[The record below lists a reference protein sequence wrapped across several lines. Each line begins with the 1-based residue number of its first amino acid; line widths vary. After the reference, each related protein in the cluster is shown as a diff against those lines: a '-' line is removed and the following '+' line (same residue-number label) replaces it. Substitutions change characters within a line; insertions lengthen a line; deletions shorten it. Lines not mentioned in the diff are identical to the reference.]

1 VIYELIVTSAKR
13 ALQAGRSGFA
23 AVMRTRGMHPELQSR
38 LEALSGYRHLYPQGD
53 PRNPVILT
61 HIVIDSV
68 AGKFSVFSRTVDAG
82 SDYSGRSNK
91 LSHHVACDA
100 SEIRNA
106 ARSSPAAALKW
117 LEENGRFASRW
128 EDEPREQDPAAPAR
142 FPPSDPAKCTAWEAA
157 AGDAGWAG
165 VLVDRTLK
173 GMPTWIIVPAGVD
186 TVALL
191 TEAMALM
198 EPSRRWGVSFTT
210 HAMADAG
217 FVWKVAAEGSAEE
230 KAARERGAA
239 TVIDVTR
246 PARTDD
252 DGPYVQA
259 ARGLAETPWKKSAT
273 AKPVD
278 SGTPSPSGR
287 SSSEFTHVTAP
298 AVQREAAAPLPTT
311 RPAPP
316 PLVKPPP
323 VVRPPDILG
332 GATGF
337 PHTARDSVIS
347 RGNSPL
353 MAAAVA
359 VGLLVAFLLGL
370 LVDVQLRGEGSV
382 IRKVAALIPRDQ
394 GDEKLVNGSHAG
406 DRSPTNPLAVD
417 AESNKG
423 GTAQSDETGRS
434 GEPPR
439 NEETKAIAGGDRET
453 PRQEAEKDSSQKPIA
468 HNSVAASSLGPQEPN
483 KPSTPAKT
491 DSSVSR
497 TNDATKAAEAT
508 FEPVR
513 EAVESQQH
521 LPKDSLLD
529 AAKDAAAARK
539 SGPTLVALK
548 QGTPLPLVGKLVLLP
563 ADSPFTVDAEPKS
576 SHETRWT
583 CRTAD
588 KSAAAE
594 TVGTFVL
601 NASGLFFEAAV
612 TQRSDVERLG
622 RCCLLIIGKDNTEA
636 TYLQLSRPTEVAPLP
651 FTLEP
656 RQEAPCGVMESQVQ
670 LPLQSVES
678 LDAGKD
684 SGEVSLQIT
693 TATSPNAQ
701 TFEIPIPSFVSPLAG
716 KQLASFML
724 EKEKLQV
731 PLACQLTTGKESL
744 SLAITI
750 NPFADKPQF
759 DRICKAISG
768 GGNINFENTF
778 WPFVKSE
785 LLKAMPKTEDQGTDR
800 KTSTARLSRVLDPL
814 KENLKPPKKAAVPF
828 ATYVDS
834 LREVLFHSPS
844 LKAKAEAAVDKR
856 HPPAPPAKEKPEAA
870 EKDAKKEDKDE
881 KPAFDREAEVSKETE
896 SLFPAWCAERLA
908 HLESQNQKSA
918 TPDGPNWTDADLDEY
933 AALFLW
939 SRIQHLEQCVKAFGL
954 PDAPAAMTGTARF
967 ELRRTWA
974 VQSLPEGVSCRPEK
988 LLLRTTP

>member
-13 ALQAGRSGFA
+13 ALKVGRSGFA

-61 HIVIDSV
+61 HTVIDSV

-106 ARSSPAAALKW
+106 ATSSPAAALKW
-117 LEENGRFASRW
+117 LEGNERFASRW
-128 EDEPREQDPAAPAR
+128 EDAPREQDPAAPVR
-142 FPPSDPAKCTAWEAA
+142 FPPSDPAKCIAWEAV

-173 GMPTWIIVPAGVD
+173 GTPTWIIVPSGVD
-186 TVALL
+186 TIALFA
-191 TEAMALM
+191 EAMALM
-198 EPSRRWGVSFTT
+198 EPSKRWGVSFTT
-210 HAMADAG
+210 HAIADTG

-273 AKPVD
+273 VKPVD
-278 SGTPSPSGR
+278 SGTPGPSGR
-287 SSSEFTHVTAP
+287 CSSEFTQVTVP

-323 VVRPPDILG
+323 VVRPPDVLG

-353 MAAAVA
+353 IAAAIA
-359 VGLLVAFLLGL
+359 VGLLVAALLGL

-394 GDEKLVNGSHAG
+394 GDEKLVHGSPAG
-406 DRSPTNPLAVD
+406 DRSQAQPPPGAT
-417 AESNKG
+417 ESNKW
-423 GTAQSDETGRS
+423 GTAQPSETGRP

-439 NEETKAIAGGDRET
+439 NEGTKAIAGGERET
-453 PRQEAEKDSSQKPIA
+453 PRQEAEKDSSQKPIPP
-468 HNSVAASSLGPQEPN
+468 NPVAASSLGQQEPN

-513 EAVESQQH
+513 QAVASQQH
-521 LPKDSLLD
+521 LPTDSLLD

-563 ADSPFTVDAEPKS
+563 AESPFTVDAEPKS

-612 TQRSDVERLG
+612 TQRSDMERLG

-656 RQEAPCGVMESQVQ
+656 RQEAPCGVMESQVH

-678 LDAGKD
+678 LDAGQD

-693 TATSPNAQ
+693 TATSPDVQ

-731 PLACQLTTGKESL
+731 PLAYQLTTGKESL

-768 GGNINFENTF
+768 GGNINYKLAF
-778 WPFVKSE
+778 WPFARSE
-785 LLKAMPKTEDQGTDR
+785 VLSAMPKAEEREAGG
-800 KTSTARLSRVLDPL
+800 KTISARQSRVLDSL
-814 KENLKPPKKAAVPF
+814 RESLKPPKKAAAPF
-828 ATYVDS
+828 ATYVES
-834 LREVLFHSPS
+834 LRAVLATSQS
-844 LKAKAEAAVDKR
+844 LVAKAEAAVNRR
-856 HPPAPPAKEKPEAA
+856 HPPTPAVHAKPDA
-870 EKDAKKEDKDE
+870 EKKDSTKEDKDRE
-881 KPAFDREAEVSKETE
+881 SAFDREAEVTKETE
-896 SLFPAWCAERLA
+896 SLFPAWCEERLT
-908 HLESQNQKSA
+908 HLETQKQQPA
-918 TPDGPNWTDADLDEY
+918 TRDGPNWTDADLDEY

-954 PDAPAAMTGTARF
+954 PDAPAAMTGTALF
-967 ELRRTWA
+967 KLRRTWP
-974 VQSLPEGVSCRPEK
+974 VQSVPEGVSCRPK
-988 LLLRTTP
+988 TLLLRTTP

>member
-1 VIYELIVTSAKR
+1 MIYELIVTSAKR

-61 HIVIDSV
+61 HTVIDSV

-100 SEIRNA
+100 AEIRNGA
-106 ARSSPAAALKW
+106 SSSPAAALKW
-117 LEENGRFASRW
+117 LEENRRFASRW
-128 EDEPREQDPAAPAR
+128 EDEPREQDPAAPVR
-142 FPPSDPAKCTAWEAA
+142 FPQSDPAKCTAWEAA

-173 GMPTWIIVPAGVD
+173 GMPTWIIVAADSDAG
-186 TVALL
+186 LL
-191 TEAMALM
+191 LAEAMALM
-198 EPSRRWGVSFTT
+198 EPSKRWGVSFTT
-210 HAMADAG
+210 HALSDAG
-217 FVWKVAAEGSAEE
+217 FVWKVAADGTTEA
-230 KAARERGAA
+230 KAAREHNAA
-239 TVIDVTR
+239 VIDLTR
-246 PARTDD
+246 PSRATD
-252 DGPYVQA
+252 DGPYAQA
-259 ARGLAETPWKKSAT
+259 ARGLAEVPWRRTA
-273 AKPVD
+273 AKPAT
-278 SGTPSPSGR
+278 SGTPSPQVR
-287 SSSEFTHVTAP
+287 PSSEPTNVTVP
-298 AVQREAAAPLPTT
+298 AMQHEAAAPPPAS

-323 VVRPPDILG
+323 VVRPPDVLG

-337 PHTARDSVIS
+337 PPTARDSVIS
-347 RGNSPL
+347 RRNSPL
-353 MAAAVA
+353 IAAAVA
-359 VGLLVAFLLGL
+359 VGLLVAVLLGL

-406 DRSPTNPLAVD
+406 DRSPTNPLPGVT
-417 AESNKG
+417 ESNKG
-423 GTAQSDETGRS
+423 GTAQSDETGRP

-453 PRQEAEKDSSQKPIA
+453 PRQEAEKDSSQKPIPQ
-468 HNSVAASSLGPQEPN
+468 NPVAASSPGPQEPN

-491 DSSVSR
+491 EPPAAG
-497 TNDATKAAEAT
+497 TNDSTKAAEAT

-529 AAKDAAAARK
+529 AAKGATAPRK
-539 SGPTLVALK
+539 SSPTLVALK
-548 QGTPLPLVGKLVLLP
+548 QGTPPPLVGKLVLLP
-563 ADSPFTVDAEPKS
+563 ADSPFTVEAEQKS

-583 CRTAD
+583 CHTAD

-594 TVGTFVL
+594 KVGSFVM
-601 NASGLFFEAAV
+601 NANGLFFEAAA
-612 TQRSDVERLG
+612 TQRSDMERLS
-622 RCCLLIIGKDNTEA
+622 RCCLVIIGKDNTEA
-636 TYLQLSRPTEVAPLP
+636 TYLQLSRPAEVAPLP
-651 FTLEP
+651 FTLES
-656 RQEAPCGVMESQVQ
+656 RQEAPRGVMESQVH

-693 TATSPNAQ
+693 TATSPDAQ
-701 TFEIPIPSFVSPLAG
+701 TFKISIPSFVSPLAG
-716 KQLASFML
+716 QQLASFML
-724 EKEKLQV
+724 EKEKLQI
-731 PLACQLTTGKESL
+731 PLAYQLTSGKESL

-785 LLKAMPKTEDQGTDR
+785 LLKAMPKTGDQEADR
-800 KTSTARLSRVLDPL
+800 KTSATRLSRVLDPL

-828 ATYVDS
+828 AAYVES
-834 LREVLFHSPS
+834 LREILFNSPS

-908 HLESQNQKSA
+908 HWETQKQKSA
-918 TPDGPNWTDADLDEY
+918 TQDGPTWTDTDLNEY

-954 PDAPAAMTGTARF
+954 PDAPAALTGTARF
-967 ELRRTWA
+967 ELRRTWP
-974 VQSLPEGVSCRPEK
+974 VQSLPEGVSCRPET

>member
-53 PRNPVILT
+53 PRNPVIFT
-61 HIVIDSV
+61 HTVIDSV

-106 ARSSPAAALKW
+106 ARSSPAAALQW
-117 LEENGRFASRW
+117 LERSGRFASRW
-128 EDEPREQDPAAPAR
+128 ADDPREEDPAAPVR
-142 FPPSDPAKCTAWEAA
+142 FPQSDPAKCTAWEAA

-210 HAMADAG
+210 HAMSDAG

-239 TVIDVTR
+239 AVIDVTR

-259 ARGLAETPWKKSAT
+259 ARGLAETPWMKFAT
-273 AKPVD
+273 ARPVD
-278 SGTPSPSGR
+278 SGTPSPSGW
-287 SSSEFTHVTAP
+287 SSSEFTHVTVP
-298 AVQREAAAPLPTT
+298 AVQREGVAPLPTT

-323 VVRPPDILG
+323 VVRPPDVLG

-337 PHTARDSVIS
+337 PHTARDSVIT

-353 MAAAVA
+353 IAAALA

-394 GDEKLVNGSHAG
+394 GDEKLANGSHAG
-406 DRSPTNPLAVD
+406 DRSPTNPLPVD
-417 AESNKG
+417 TESNKG
-423 GTAQSDETGRS
+423 GTTQSDETGRP

-439 NEETKAIAGGDRET
+439 KEATKAIAGGDRET
-453 PRQEAEKDSSQKPIA
+453 PRQESERDSSQNPIPP
-468 HNSVAASSLGPQEPN
+468 NPVAASSHGPQEPN

-491 DSSVSR
+491 EPSVAG
-497 TNDATKAAEAT
+497 TNDSTTAAEAN

-513 EAVESQQH
+513 EAVASQQH
-521 LPKDSLLD
+521 LPKDSLLG
-529 AAKDAAAARK
+529 AAKDAVAARK

-563 ADSPFTVDAEPKS
+563 ADSPFTVEAEPKS

-583 CRTAD
+583 CHTAD

-594 TVGTFVL
+594 KVGTFVL
-601 NASGLFFEAAV
+601 NASGLFFEAAA
-612 TQRSDVERLG
+612 TQRSDVERLS

-636 TYLQLSRPTEVAPLP
+636 TYLQLVRPTEVAPLP
-651 FTLEP
+651 FALEP
-656 RQEAPCGVMESQVQ
+656 HQEAPRGVMESEVH
-670 LPLQSVES
+670 LPLESVES
-678 LDAGKD
+678 LDVGND

-693 TATSPNAQ
+693 AATSPDAQ
-701 TFEIPIPSFVSPLAG
+701 TFAISTPSFVSPLVG
-716 KQLASFML
+716 QQLASFML
-724 EKEKLQV
+724 ENEKLQV
-731 PLACQLTTGKESL
+731 PLAYQLTTGEESL
-744 SLAITI
+744 SLTITI
-750 NPFADKPQF
+750 NPFADKPLF
-759 DRICKAISG
+759 DRICKAIAG
-768 GGNINFENTF
+768 GGNINYELLF
-778 WPFVKSE
+778 WPFARSE
-785 LLKAMPKTEDQGTDR
+785 VLSAMPKAEERESGG
-800 KTSTARLSRVLDPL
+800 KTISARQSRVLDSL
-814 KENLKPPKKAAVPF
+814 KEKLKPPKKAAAPF
-828 ATYVDS
+828 TAYVES
-834 LREVLFHSPS
+834 LRAVLVTSPS
-844 LKAKAEAAVDKR
+844 LLAKAEAAVDQR
-856 HPPAPPAKEKPEAA
+856 HPPTPPAQEKPEA
-870 EKDAKKEDKDE
+870 AKKEDKDE
-881 KPAFDREAEVSKETE
+881 KPAFDREAEISKETE
-896 SLFPAWCAERLA
+896 SLFPVWSKERLA
-908 HLESQNQKSA
+908 DLERQKQKSA
-918 TPDGPNWTDADLDEY
+918 TPDGPHWTDADLDEY

-939 SRIQHLEQCVKAFGL
+939 SRIQHLEQCVKAFDL
-954 PDAPAAMTGTARF
+954 PDVPAAMTGTARF
-967 ELRRTWA
+967 ELRRTWP
-974 VQSLPEGVSCRPEK
+974 VQSLPEGVSCRPET